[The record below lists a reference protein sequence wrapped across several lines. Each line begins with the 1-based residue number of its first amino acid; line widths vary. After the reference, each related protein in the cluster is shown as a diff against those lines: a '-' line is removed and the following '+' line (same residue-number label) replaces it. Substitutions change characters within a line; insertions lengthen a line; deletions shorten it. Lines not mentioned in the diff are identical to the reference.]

1 LQESAAQVRAARTA
15 SPSFGH
21 LPLIVLTQDYS
32 QDRSPQGK
40 QMAVVWDALQKD
52 LASLSSNSQQSVAQH
67 SGHYIQLDRPDLAI
81 TAILSV
87 WQQARQSGTTNR

>member
-1 LQESAAQVRAARTA
+1 LQESAARTA
-15 SPSFGH
+15 SPSYGH

-87 WQQARQSGTTNR
+87 WQQTR